1 MPSATELPVHG
12 GLLEREISALGL
24 RPDDVLDVSVN
35 VNPYGPSAAVVE
47 AIRSAPIDRYPDPT
61 AWDARRAIARSVGT
75 IPERIVL
82 GNGAVE
88 LLWTL
93 VRARLPP
100 GRAAVVV
107 EPAFSEFRAAV
118 SGVNGRVVTWWAL
131 PEAAFAVDLE
141 AVAYAIRSWDAAL
154 VYLCSPANPTGVL
167 LDARSIAR
175 FARGLSSTL
184 VVLDESFL
192 ALSEGADDASFPM
205 PDNVV
210 RVRSMTKVHALAG
223 VRVGYLIAREDVA
236 ASVEHARPPW
246 TSNAMAQAAACAAAG
261 EREFVD
267 RSRARVLADRDR
279 LSLAAQAIGLAPLA
293 SSTFFF
299 LIPVPD
305 PRAVRAKLLA
315 KHRVL
320 VRDATSFGLPG
331 FIRVCARPA
340 TDDDRFL
347 PALRDEVLR

>member
-1 MPSATELPVHG
+1 LPSATELPVHG
-12 GLLEREISALGL
+12 GLLERELATLGL
-24 RPDDVLDVSVN
+24 HADDVLDLSVN

-61 AWDARRAIARSVGT
+61 AWKARLAIAQSIGT
-75 IPERIVL
+75 TPERIVL
-82 GNGAVE
+82 GNGAVD

-93 VRARLPP
+93 VRARLSP
-100 GRAAVVV
+100 GRVAVVV

-118 SGVNGRVVTWWAL
+118 SAVGGRVVTWRAL
-131 PEAAFAVDLE
+131 PNAAFAVDLD
-141 AVAYAIRSWDAAL
+141 AVAHAIRSWDAAL

-167 LDARSIAR
+167 VDMKSIAR
-175 FARGLSSTL
+175 LARDASSTL

-192 ALSEGADDASFPM
+192 ALSEGADDASHPM

-210 RVRSMTKVHALAG
+210 RVRSLTKVHALAG
-223 VRVGYLIAREDVA
+223 VRVGYMVAREDVA

-246 TSNAMAQAAACAAAG
+246 TSSSMAQAAACAAAG
-261 EREFVD
+261 QRSFVD
-267 RSRARVLADRDR
+267 QSRIRVLADRDR
-279 LSLAAQAIGLAPLA
+279 LSLEARAIGLAPLE

-299 LIPVPD
+299 LIPVRD
-305 PRAVRAKLLA
+305 PRAARARLLER
-315 KHRVL
+315 HRVL

-340 TDDDRFL
+340 ADDERL
-347 PALRDEVLR
+347 LCALHDEVLR